1 MYDVM
6 IKGDIVPSTIG
17 HILNELMPSL
27 KGYLEQARWFGSKS
41 QTINHLSVFDYVAIS
56 KLMGIR
62 EVFYILQL
70 LKVKYES
77 NEEIYFLPMVLTKS
91 NTWTTDAHSRILAGI
106 SSDSSS
112 DRWLAI
118 DGSSDKNLCALLFTA
133 AASHQKILSAFG
145 EFEFNPIINSKSES
159 DPMTSKLKKGN
170 SDILIDFINSEQSN
184 SSVILNKKIILKIIR
199 KIERGINPEKEI
211 TLFLNDAQFPN
222 CPQLVA
228 SIDYIR
234 EGSFFGNIG
243 IAEKYIVNEGSCWD
257 YYLNGV
263 DTLFEFITENNFSFD
278 PDLSKKIILDQFED
292 GIFAAYKLGQVTG
305 RMHACLSSEA
315 RLDVFK
321 KESINEVDT
330 DKWKSVIQDNFFTFE
345 NLITDKVIDKNFF
358 GFPRPD
364 LLITLRQFLPSV
376 LDKLNLLIT
385 NNLSKIRIHGD
396 YHLGQVLRIGG
407 DFMIIDFEGE
417 PARPLNYRRDKFS
430 ALKDVAGMLR
440 SFSYSTYSPLLIN
453 KPNRPDYR
461 GLTSDLIKWAKDW
474 NIRLSRSFLQ
484 GYWQAA
490 SMESSFT
497 IVPPDK
503 HSATECLMPFLIEKL
518 VYELLYEL
526 NNRPTWVKI
535 PMIGVEEILE
545 WEHNFLS
552 DY

>member
-1 MYDVM
+1 MYDVT

-17 HILNELMPSL
+17 HTLNELMPSL

-41 QTINHLSVFDYVAIS
+41 QTINDLSVFDYVAIS

-62 EVFYILQL
+62 VVFYILQL

-77 NEEIYFLPMVLTKS
+77 TEEIYFLPMVLTKS
-91 NTWTTDAHSRILAGI
+91 NTWTTDSHSRILAEI

-145 EFEFNPIINSKSES
+145 EFEFNPIINSKRES

-211 TLFLNDAQFPN
+211 TLFLNDTQFPS

-263 DTLFEFITENNFSFD
+263 DTLFEFIIENNFSF
-278 PDLSKKIILDQFED
+278 
-292 GIFAAYKLGQVTG
+292 
-305 RMHACLSSEA
+305 
-315 RLDVFK
+315 
-321 KESINEVDT
+321 
-330 DKWKSVIQDNFFTFE
+330 
-345 NLITDKVIDKNFF
+345 
-358 GFPRPD
+358 
-364 LLITLRQFLPSV
+364 
-376 LDKLNLLIT
+376 
-385 NNLSKIRIHGD
+385 
-396 YHLGQVLRIGG
+396 
-407 DFMIIDFEGE
+407 
-417 PARPLNYRRDKFS
+417 
-430 ALKDVAGMLR
+430 
-440 SFSYSTYSPLLIN
+440 
-453 KPNRPDYR
+453 
-461 GLTSDLIKWAKDW
+461 
-474 NIRLSRSFLQ
+474 
-484 GYWQAA
+484 
-490 SMESSFT
+490 
-497 IVPPDK
+497 
-503 HSATECLMPFLIEKL
+503 
-518 VYELLYEL
+518 
-526 NNRPTWVKI
+526 
-535 PMIGVEEILE
+535 
-545 WEHNFLS
+545 
-552 DY
+552 